1 MIKKRIAYVTGSRA
15 EYGIVKRLLKRLQED
30 QELDFSL
37 IVTAMH
43 LEPRYGNTVEI
54 IEKDGFRISEKI
66 AIKLDSQ
73 NNQTILTSMSD
84 TLDLFG
90 QHFQTHY
97 YDAVIVLGDRY
108 EMLSVATAAAMHN
121 IPLIHLHGG
130 EQTLGNYDEF
140 IRHCITK
147 MAKLHLTATEVY
159 RKRVIQLGEAPKTVH
174 NIGSLGAENGLSL
187 TLPTKERLFSELN
200 LQNKPYFMVVFHPE
214 TITGQSVEEQVKQL
228 LLALDRFKQ
237 DYQFVFIGSNSD
249 THSDVIFVKIKSYTE
264 ENRFAFFT
272 SVKPEEYLALIK
284 YSKGLIGNSSS
295 GLLEA
300 PSLGVGTVN
309 IGKRQEGRV
318 RGDSV
323 IDVESNQTAI
333 EQGIQKLLSDDFQA
347 CLPMM
352 INPYYQGNSA
362 EKAYYLIKNFLQN
375 NKNDEPKR
383 FYDLWGITN
392 EPC

>member
-1 MIKKRIAYVTGSRA
+1 MTKKRIAYVTGSRA
-15 EYGIVKRLLKRLQED
+15 EYGIVKRLLRRLQED
-30 QELDFSL
+30 NELDFSL

-43 LEPRYGNTVEI
+43 LAPQYGNTVNV
-54 IEKDGFRISEKI
+54 IEQDGFNIAERI
-66 AIKLDSQ
+66 AVKLDSQ
-73 NNQTILTSMSD
+73 NNQTILTSMAE

-90 QHFQTHY
+90 KHFQKNH
-97 YDAVIVLGDRY
+97 YDAVMVLGDRY
-108 EMLSVATAAAMHN
+108 EILSVATAAAMHN

-159 RKRVIQLGEAPKTVH
+159 RKRVIQLGELPESVH

-187 TLPTKERLFSELN
+187 ELPSKERLFSKLN
-200 LQNKPYFMVVFHPE
+200 LQNKPYFMVAFHPE
-214 TITGQSVEEQVKQL
+214 TITGQSVEEQVDQL
-228 LLALDRFKQ
+228 LLALDSFKS

-249 THSDVIFVKIKSYTE
+249 THSDVIFTKVKSYTD

-300 PSLGVGTVN
+300 PSLQVGTVN
-309 IGKRQEGRV
+309 IGKRQEGRI
-318 RGDSV
+318 RGESV
-323 IDVESNQTAI
+323 IDVESNRQSI
-333 EQGIQKLLSDDFQA
+333 EQGIQHLLSNDFQKR
-347 CLPMM
+347 LSEMV
-352 INPYYQGNSA
+352 NPYYQENSA
-362 EKAYYLIKNFLQN
+362 EKAYEIIKQFLADE
-375 NKNDEPKR
+375 NKYKPKR
-383 FYDLWGITN
+383 FYDL
-392 EPC
+392 EKQ